1 MLKRSVFRRE
11 DIELENCRGH
21 KLKCSW
27 FTPQNDNREAL
38 PCVIY
43 CHGNC
48 GSRCDCFEILE
59 PLLTNDLT
67 IFALDFSGS
76 GHSDGEFVSL
86 GYYES
91 WDLKVA
97 VEYLRERMNVSDIVL
112 WGRSMG
118 AAASILYAATDPK
131 ITAMVLDSPFS
142 SLKEACLNLASSY
155 KFIPKGLINFAIKQL
170 RNKIKQLAHFDI
182 EEVSPADVVK
192 NCKMPAVFI
201 HAQTDNLVPPSH
213 SKLLFESYPG
223 PAYRVEVD
231 GGHNT
236 MRPTW
241 VLTRISN
248 FIKHIVYN
256 CYDLSGDD
264 SETRRGLLP
273 DLKEEAKVRLD
284 KHSIKV

>member
-1 MLKRSVFRRE
+1 MFRRE

-27 FTPQNDNREAL
+27 FTPKHDNREAM
-38 PCVIY
+38 PCVVY

-59 PLLTNDLT
+59 PLLTSDLT

-76 GHSDGEFVSL
+76 GLSEGEFVSL

-91 WDLKVA
+91 WDLKAA
-97 VEYLRERMNVSDIVL
+97 VEYLREVGMVSDIIL

-118 AAASILYAATDPK
+118 AVASILYASTDPK
-131 ITAMVLDSPFS
+131 ITALVLDSPFT
-142 SLKEACLNLASSY
+142 SLKEVCLNLASSY

-170 RNKIKQLAHFDI
+170 RNKIKKLAHFDI
-182 EEVSPADVVK
+182 DDVNPIDYVK
-192 NCKMPAVFI
+192 QCKMPAVFI
-201 HAQTDNLVPPSH
+201 HAQKDNLVSPTH

-236 MRPTW
+236 IRPTW
-241 VLTRISN
+241 VLIRIGN

-256 CYDLSGDD
+256 CYDLSSDLG
-264 SETRRGLLP
+264 ETQRGLLP
-273 DLKEEAKVRLD
+273 DLKEEAKIRR
-284 KHSIKV
+284 

>member
-1 MLKRSVFRRE
+1 MLKRNIFRRE

-27 FTPQNDNREAL
+27 FTPQNDKRESL
-38 PCVIY
+38 PCVVY

-59 PLLTNDLT
+59 PLLSHDLT
-67 IFALDFSGS
+67 VFTLDFSGS

-91 WDLKVA
+91 WDLKAA
-97 VEYLRERMNVSDIVL
+97 VEYLRDVGMVSNIVL

-118 AAASILYAATDPK
+118 AAASILYASTDPK
-131 ITAMVLDSPFS
+131 ITALILDSPFT
-142 SLKEACLNLASSY
+142 SLKETCFNLASSY

-170 RNKIKQLAHFDI
+170 RNKIKKLAHFDI
-182 EEVSPADVVK
+182 NEVNPIDYVK
-192 NCKMPAVFI
+192 QCKMPAVFI
-201 HAQTDNLVPPSH
+201 HAQTDSLVPPTH

-236 MRPTW
+236 MRPVW
-241 VLTRISN
+241 VLIRISN

-256 CYDLSGDD
+256 SYDLSSDD
-264 SETRRGLLP
+264 GETRRGLLP
-273 DLKEEAKVRLD
+273 DLKEEAKIRR
-284 KHSIKV
+284 